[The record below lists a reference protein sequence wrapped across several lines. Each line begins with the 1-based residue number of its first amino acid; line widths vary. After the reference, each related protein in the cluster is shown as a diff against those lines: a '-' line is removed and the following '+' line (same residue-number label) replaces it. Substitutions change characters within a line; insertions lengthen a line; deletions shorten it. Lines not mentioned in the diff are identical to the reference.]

1 MIIIIMLF
9 ILGLGCIAGLV
20 VYNIMQENKDKEY
33 LKSLSDEDREIELER
48 REAEKQAYTNCE
60 FTLRDKIVVT
70 NVSGTATWGTDS
82 RTFYKL
88 IWVSVDDEIIT
99 RDIDLQYGYRY
110 NLGDTK
116 TRQELNER

>member
-1 MIIIIMLF
+1 MLF
-9 ILGLGCIAGLV
+9 ILGLGCIAGLT
-20 VYNIMQENKDKEY
+20 VYNITQETKDKEY
-33 LKSLSDEDREIELER
+33 LESLSDEDREIELER

-60 FTLRDKIVVT
+60 FTLKDKIVVT
-70 NVSGTATWGTDS
+70 NVSGSTLETGS

-88 IWVSVDDEIIT
+88 IWVNVDDEIIT
-99 RDIDLQYGYRY
+99 WDIDLQYGYRY

>member
-9 ILGLGCIAGLV
+9 ILGLGCIAGLTI
-20 VYNIMQENKDKEY
+20 YNITQENKDKEY

-82 RTFYKL
+82 RTFYEL
-88 IWVSVDDEIIT
+88 IWVSIDDEIIT
-99 RDIDLQYGYRY
+99 WDIDLQYGYRY

-116 TRQELNER
+116 TRQELNEK

>member
-9 ILGLGCIAGLV
+9 ILGLGCIAGLT
-20 VYNIMQENKDKEY
+20 VYSVMQDNKDKEF
-33 LKSLSDEDREIELER
+33 LESLSDEDRAIELER

-88 IWVSVDDEIIT
+88 IWVSAEDEIIT
-99 RDIDLQYGYRY
+99 WDIDLQYGYRY
-110 NLGDTK
+110 NLGDIK
-116 TRQELNER
+116 TRNELNEK

>member
-9 ILGLGCIAGLV
+9 ILGLGCFAGFA
-20 VYNIMQENKDKEY
+20 VYSINEKKEDEQY
-33 LKSLSDEDREIELER
+33 LASLSDEDREIELER

-99 RDIDLQYGYRY
+99 WNIDLQYGYRY

-116 TRQELNER
+116 TRQELNEK

>member
-20 VYNIMQENKDKEY
+20 VYNVAQENKDKEY
-33 LKSLSDEDREIELER
+33 LESLSDEDREIELER

-60 FTLRDKIVVT
+60 FILKDKIVVT
-70 NVSGTATWGTDS
+70 NVSGSTLETGS
-82 RTFYKL
+82 HTFYKL
-88 IWVSVDDEIIT
+88 IWVSADDEIIT
-99 RDIDLQYGYRY
+99 QNIDLQYGYRY

-116 TRQELNER
+116 TRQELNEK

>member
-9 ILGLGCIAGLV
+9 ILGLGCFAGFA
-20 VYNIMQENKDKEY
+20 VYSINEKKEDEQY
-33 LKSLSDEDREIELER
+33 LASLSDEDREIELER

-99 RDIDLQYGYRY
+99 WDIDLQYGYRY

-116 TRQELNER
+116 TRQELNEK

>member
-1 MIIIIMLF
+1 MLF
-9 ILGLGCIAGLV
+9 ILGLGCIAGLT
-20 VYNIMQENKDKEY
+20 VYNITQENKDKQY
-33 LKSLSDEDREIELER
+33 LASLSAEDREIELER

-99 RDIDLQYGYRY
+99 WDIDLQYGYRY

>member
-9 ILGLGCIAGLV
+9 ILGLGCIAGLT
-20 VYNIMQENKDKEY
+20 VYNITQETKDKEY
-33 LKSLSDEDREIELER
+33 LESLSDEDRAIELER

-70 NVSGTATWGTDS
+70 DVSGSPTWGTDS
-82 RTFYKL
+82 KTYYKM
-88 IWVSVDDEIIT
+88 IWVSAEDEIIT
-99 RDIDLQYGYRY
+99 WDIDLQYGYRY

-116 TRQELNER
+116 TRQELNEK

>member
-1 MIIIIMLF
+1 MIIIVMLF
-9 ILGLGCIAGLV
+9 ILGLGCIAGLT
-20 VYNIMQENKDKEY
+20 VYNITQETKDKEY
-33 LKSLSDEDREIELER
+33 LESLSDEDREIELER

-99 RDIDLQYGYRY
+99 WDIDLQYGYRY

>member
-9 ILGLGCIAGLV
+9 ILGLGCFAGFA
-20 VYNIMQENKDKEY
+20 VYSINEKKEDEQY
-33 LKSLSDEDREIELER
+33 LASLSDEDREIELER

-60 FTLRDKIVVT
+60 FTLKDKIVVT

-88 IWVSVDDEIIT
+88 IWVSSDDEIIT
-99 RDIDLQYGYRY
+99 RDINLQYGYRY

-116 TRQELNER
+116 TRQELNEK

>member
-9 ILGLGCIAGLV
+9 ILGLGCIAGLT
-20 VYNIMQENKDKEY
+20 VYNITQETKDKEY
-33 LKSLSDEDREIELER
+33 LESLSDEDRAIELER

-70 NVSGTATWGTDS
+70 DVSGSPTWGTDS
-82 RTFYKL
+82 KTYYKM

-99 RDIDLQYGYRY
+99 WDIDLQYGYRY

-116 TRQELNER
+116 TRQELNEK

>member
-9 ILGLGCIAGLV
+9 ILGLGCIAGLT
-20 VYNIMQENKDKEY
+20 VYNITQEIKTKNI
-33 LKSLSDEDREIELER
+33 LNLLSDEDRAIELER

-60 FTLRDKIVVT
+60 FTLRDKIVAT
-70 NVSGTATWGTDS
+70 DVSGTATWGTDS

-88 IWVSVDDEIIT
+88 IWVSAEDEIIT
-99 RDIDLQYGYRY
+99 WDIDLQYGYRY

-116 TRQELNER
+116 TRQET

>member
-9 ILGLGCIAGLV
+9 ILGLGCIAGLT
-20 VYNIMQENKDKEY
+20 VYNITQETKDKEY
-33 LKSLSDEDREIELER
+33 LESLSDEDREIELER

-99 RDIDLQYGYRY
+99 WDIDLQYGYRY

-116 TRQELNER
+116 TRQELNEK

>member
-9 ILGLGCIAGLV
+9 ILGLGCIAGLT

-33 LKSLSDEDREIELER
+33 LESLSDEDREIELER

-70 NVSGTATWGTDS
+70 DVSGSPTWGTDS
-82 RTFYKL
+82 HTFYKL

-99 RDIDLQYGYRY
+99 WDIDLQYGYRY

>member
-9 ILGLGCIAGLV
+9 ILGLGCIAGLTI
-20 VYNIMQENKDKEY
+20 YNITQENKDKEF
-33 LKSLSDEDREIELER
+33 LESLSDEDRAIELER

-60 FTLRDKIVVT
+60 FTLKDKIVVT
-70 NVSGTATWGTDS
+70 NVSGSPTWGTDS

-99 RDIDLQYGYRY
+99 WDIDLQYGYRY

-116 TRQELNER
+116 TRQELNGK

>member
-9 ILGLGCIAGLV
+9 ILGLGCIAGLT
-20 VYNIMQENKDKEY
+20 VYNITQETKDKEY
-33 LKSLSDEDREIELER
+33 LESLSDEDRAIELER

-70 NVSGTATWGTDS
+70 NVSGSPTWGTDS

-99 RDIDLQYGYRY
+99 WDIDLQYGYRY

-116 TRQELNER
+116 TRHELNEK

>member
-9 ILGLGCIAGLV
+9 ILGLGCIAGLT
-20 VYNIMQENKDKEY
+20 VYNITQETKDKEY
-33 LKSLSDEDREIELER
+33 LESLSDEDREIELER

-70 NVSGTATWGTDS
+70 NVSGTATWGADS
-82 RTFYKL
+82 KTYYKM
-88 IWVSVDDEIIT
+88 IWVSDEDEIIIK
-99 RDIDLQYGYRY
+99 DIQLQYGYRY

>member
-9 ILGLGCIAGLV
+9 ILGLGCIAGLT

-33 LKSLSDEDREIELER
+33 LESLSDEDREIELER

-60 FTLRDKIVVT
+60 FTLKDKIVVT

-99 RDIDLQYGYRY
+99 QNIDLQYGYRY

-116 TRQELNER
+116 TRQELNEK

>member
-20 VYNIMQENKDKEY
+20 VYNVMQENKDKEY
-33 LKSLSDEDREIELER
+33 LASLSDEDREIELER

-70 NVSGTATWGTDS
+70 NVSGSTLETGSKTY
-82 RTFYKL
+82 YKL
-88 IWVSVDDEIIT
+88 IWVSAADEIIT
-99 RDIDLQYGYRY
+99 QNIDLQYGYRY

>member
-1 MIIIIMLF
+1 MIIIVMLF
-9 ILGLGCIAGLV
+9 ILGLGCIAGFT
-20 VYNIMQENKDKEY
+20 VYNITQENKDKEY
-33 LKSLSDEDREIELER
+33 LESLSDEDRAIELER

-110 NLGDTK
+110 NLGDIK

>member
-9 ILGLGCIAGLV
+9 ILGLGCIAGLT
-20 VYNIMQENKDKEY
+20 VYNITQETKDKEF
-33 LKSLSDEDREIELER
+33 LESLSDEDREIELER
-48 REAEKQAYTNCE
+48 QEAEKQAYTNCE

-88 IWVSVDDEIIT
+88 IWVSVDDEVIT
-99 RDIDLQYGYRY
+99 WDIDLQYGYRY

>member
-9 ILGLGCIAGLV
+9 ILGLGCIAGLT
-20 VYNIMQENKDKEY
+20 VYNITQENKDKEF
-33 LKSLSDEDREIELER
+33 LASLSDEDRAIELER

-88 IWVSVDDEIIT
+88 IWVSAEDEIIT
-99 RDIDLQYGYRY
+99 WDIDLQYGYRY

-116 TRQELNER
+116 TRQELNEK

>member
-1 MIIIIMLF
+1 MLF
-9 ILGLGCIAGLV
+9 ILGLGCIAGLTI
-20 VYNIMQENKDKEY
+20 YNIMQDNKDKEY
-33 LKSLSDEDREIELER
+33 LESLSDEDRAIELER

-70 NVSGTATWGTDS
+70 DVSGTATWGTDS

-88 IWVSVDDEIIT
+88 IWVSAEDEIIT
-99 RDIDLQYGYRY
+99 WDIDLQYGYRY

>member
-9 ILGLGCIAGLV
+9 ILGLGCIAGLT
-20 VYNIMQENKDKEY
+20 VYNIMQDNKDKEY
-33 LKSLSDEDREIELER
+33 LASLSDEDREIELER

-70 NVSGTATWGTDS
+70 DVSGSSTWGTDS
-82 RTFYKL
+82 KTYYKM
-88 IWVSVDDEIIT
+88 IWVSDEAEIIT
-99 RDIDLQYGYRY
+99 QNIDLQYGYHY

>member
-88 IWVSVDDEIIT
+88 IWVSVDDEIIIK
-99 RDIDLQYGYRY
+99 DIQLQYGYRY

>member
-20 VYNIMQENKDKEY
+20 VYNVAQENKDKEY
-33 LKSLSDEDREIELER
+33 LESLSDENRTIELER
-48 REAEKQAYTNCE
+48 REVEKQAYTNCE
-60 FTLRDKIVVT
+60 FTLKDKIVVT

-99 RDIDLQYGYRY
+99 WDIDLQYGYRY

-116 TRQELNER
+116 TRQELNEK

>member
-1 MIIIIMLF
+1 MLF
-9 ILGLGCIAGLV
+9 ILGLGCIAGFV
-20 VYNIMQENKDKEY
+20 VYSINEKKEDEQY
-33 LKSLSDEDREIELER
+33 LESLSDEDRAIELER

-70 NVSGTATWGTDS
+70 DVSGTATWGTDS

-88 IWVSVDDEIIT
+88 IWVSAEDEIIT
-99 RDIDLQYGYRY
+99 WDIDLQYGYRY

-116 TRQELNER
+116 TRQELNEK

>member
-9 ILGLGCIAGLV
+9 ILGLGCIAGLI
-20 VYNIMQENKDKEY
+20 VYNITQETKDKEF
-33 LKSLSDEDREIELER
+33 LESLSDEDREIELER

-70 NVSGTATWGTDS
+70 DVSGTATWGTDS

-88 IWVSVDDEIIT
+88 IWVSADDEIIT
-99 RDIDLQYGYRY
+99 WDIDLQYGYRY

>member
-99 RDIDLQYGYRY
+99 WDIDLQYGYRY

>member
-9 ILGLGCIAGLV
+9 ILGLGCIAGLT
-20 VYNIMQENKDKEY
+20 VYSVMQDNKDKEY
-33 LKSLSDEDREIELER
+33 LESLSDEDRAIELER

-60 FTLRDKIVVT
+60 FTLKDKIVVT
-70 NVSGTATWGTDS
+70 NVSGSTLETGS

-99 RDIDLQYGYRY
+99 WDIDLQYGYRY

>member
-1 MIIIIMLF
+1 MLF
-9 ILGLGCIAGLV
+9 ILGLGCIAGLTI
-20 VYNIMQENKDKEY
+20 YNITQETKDKEY
-33 LKSLSDEDREIELER
+33 LESLSDEDRAIELER
-48 REAEKQAYTNCE
+48 QEAEKQAYTNCE

-70 NVSGTATWGTDS
+70 DVSGTATWGTDS

-99 RDIDLQYGYRY
+99 WDIDLQYGYHY